1 LEQDPAVP
9 RAQALAE
16 SGRAVARGRRRAA
29 AAAAPAPAGG
39 GQPGGSALLGALR
52 RLEAGAAGGE
62 SGKSEERQSAG
73 ALRGIVGDFLE
84 REARRR
90 WRDARARAARAKG
103 RRFATIC
110 GRFQGHGRVPDLR
123 LSGKW
128 LAAAGFDLGQQYEVE
143 VEAGRLTIRA
153 V

>member
-1 LEQDPAVP
+1 MCRRSRKCNPLPGSTGAQDDKDTLEQHPAVP

-16 SGRAVARGRRRAA
+16 NGRAVARGRRRAA
-29 AAAAPAPAGG
+29 
-39 GQPGGSALLGALR
+39 
-52 RLEAGAAGGE
+52 GGE
-62 SGKSEERQSAG
+62 SSESEERQSAA
-73 ALRGIVGDFLE
+73 ALRQIVGDFLE

-103 RRFATIC
+103 RRFAPIC

-128 LAAAGFDLGQQYEVE
+128 LATAGFDLGQQYEVE
-143 VEAGRLTIRA
+143 VETGRLTIRA

>member
-1 LEQDPAVP
+1 MCRRSRKCNPLPQPTGTQDTEYEQSEE
-9 RAQALAE
+9 QQ
-16 SGRAVARGRRRAA
+16 S
-29 AAAAPAPAGG
+29 AG
-39 GQPGGSALLGALR
+39 SLR
-52 RLEAGAAGGE
+52 RL
-62 SGKSEERQSAG
+62 
-73 ALRGIVGDFLE
+73 VGDFLE

-90 WRDARARAARAKG
+90 QRNARARAARANG